1 MADIAV
7 ELELA
12 AARFADRLVA
22 VPDPTAKAGTLD
34 WSVHDLGA
42 HVAAGSEAYA
52 SMAAGERTPLDRMER
67 MPEIGPELIAREAST
82 SIEELADRVR
92 AGSARLA
99 KAVEAAGG
107 DAVPFY
113 EHTFPGPVVGGL
125 FLAELLVHGFDLGVP
140 TLSEDGAALA
150 ALAVPNILPLVLKP
164 GTPARTSIAF
174 KVRRHGEVVVDVEPD
189 RAVVGRAG
197 GPVDARLS
205 GRPVELL
212 LTAYQ
217 RINPLGP
224 MLKGRLSVTGR
235 RPWRLRA
242 LQTRF
247 DSA

>member
-1 MADIAV
+1 MADIAA

-12 AARFADRLVA
+12 AARFADRFLA
-22 VPDPTAKAGTLD
+22 VPDPTAKAGTLE

-52 SMAAGERTPLDRMER
+52 SMAAGEPTPLDRMER

-82 SIEELADRVR
+82 SIEQLADRVR

-99 KAVEAAGG
+99 KVVKAAG
-107 DAVPFY
+107 DDPVPFY
-113 EHTFPGPVVGGL
+113 EHTFPAPVVGGL
-125 FLAELLVHGFDLGVP
+125 FLAELLVHGFDLGVAE
-140 TLSEDGAALA
+140 LSEDGAALA
-150 ALAVPNILPLVLKP
+150 ALAVPHVLPLVVKP
-164 GTPARTSIAF
+164 GTPERTSIAF
-174 KVRRHGEVVVDVEPD
+174 KVRGHGEVVVDVEPD
-189 RAVVGRAG
+189 RAVVGREV

-212 LTAYQ
+212 LTSYQ
-217 RINPLGP
+217 RIKPVGP

-235 RPWRLRA
+235 RPWRQKA